1 MRYAL
6 LLLSVLFATLPA
18 HAAGFRLDD
27 AWVRAL
33 PGGAPAGGYFLLR
46 NDGTKAVELT
56 AASSPA
62 FGQVM
67 LHQSVQSG
75 GVARM
80 RDVHAVTV
88 PAGGAVNFTP
98 GGYHLMLMAP
108 ARKIVRGEK
117 IPVTLK
123 FADGR
128 AVTAQFEVR
137 GPDGH

>member
-6 LLLSVLFATLPA
+6 FLISVLLTLPA
-18 HAAGFRLDD
+18 YAAGFRVDN
-27 AWVRAL
+27 AWVRDL

-46 NDGTKAVELT
+46 NDGTKAAELT

-75 GVARM
+75 GVASM
-80 RDVHAVTV
+80 RDVHGVNV
-88 PAGGAVNFTP
+88 PPGGAVNFTP
-98 GGYHLMLMAP
+98 GGYHLMLMTP
-108 ARKIVRGEK
+108 ARKIIRGEK
-117 IPVTLK
+117 IPITLK
-123 FADGR
+123 FADGQ

-137 GPDGH
+137 GPDGR